1 MAKELE
7 LTKKAHSALMVD
19 LNKAKEQLMKT
30 ETITEVAKMKENQL
44 LKDQQ
49 AYDKQINSLNMET

>member
-7 LTKKAHSALMVD
+7 LTKKAHSALMLD

-44 LKDQQ
+44 LKD
-49 AYDKQINSLNMET
+49 

>member
-7 LTKKAHSALMVD
+7 LTKKAHSALMLD

-49 AYDKQINSLNMET
+49 AYDKQINSLNMEN

>member
-7 LTKKAHSALMVD
+7 LTKKAHSALMLD

>member
-7 LTKKAHSALMVD
+7 LTKMAHSALMVD